1 MDAAERKELSSV
13 IAGIIKRNTAPDV
26 FNWLEEKAIL
36 IGEEKGSTQLNLA
49 FAATP
54 RKTGRQLIKFA
65 EDEREII
72 RKVHKDFSL
81 DDWTSDRLGR
91 LWLLM
96 QADVS
101 GKDTYCAKIEN
112 LFNGAEMH
120 ELAALYSSLYF
131 FDYPKQWQERCAEGI
146 RSNIGIVLEAIM
158 YNNPYPSKYLS
169 DLAWNQLVMKA
180 FFTDKNV
187 NRIIGLDPRANKELA
202 LILVD
207 YANERRAA
215 HRLINPQLWRLVTKF
230 IDESNFKKIEEAF
243 KSSDVKERQA
253 AALACFQSNY
263 PSAKNLVDSHP
274 ALKSQ
279 IQENKLNW
287 NSF

>member
-1 MDAAERKELSSV
+1 MEPAEGNEFKKL
-13 IAGIIKRNTAPDV
+13 ITAIIKRNATPEI
-26 FNWLEEKAIL
+26 FNWLEEKADVIQ
-36 IGEEKGSTQLNLA
+36 EEKGNTQLNLA

-54 RKTGRQLIKFA
+54 RKTGRHLVKLN
-65 EDEREII
+65 EDELKIIEEI
-72 RKVHKDFSL
+72 HKGFSI
-81 DDWTSDRLGR
+81 DDWTTDRLGR

-96 QADVS
+96 QPDASD
-101 GKDTYCAKIEN
+101 KNTYCTKIEN

-131 FDYPKQWQERCAEGI
+131 FDYQEEWQERCAEGI

-158 YNNPYPSKYLS
+158 YNNPYPSIYLN

-180 FFTDKNV
+180 FFTEKNV
-187 NRIIGLDPRANKELA
+187 NSIIGLDGRANKELA

-215 HRLINPQLWRLVTKF
+215 HRLINPQLWRLVKKF
-230 IDESNFKKIEEAF
+230 IDETNFKDIEGAF
-243 KSSDVKERQA
+243 KSSDLKEKQA

-263 PSAKNLVDSHP
+263 LPAKNLVENEP
-274 ALKSQ
+274 VLKSE
-279 IQENKLNW
+279 ILENKLNW